1 MNCSN
6 SDFLALRKSII
17 EKDFSRMNDRQF
29 QAVTTANGPLLVL
42 AGAGSGKTTVLVNRI
57 AYLIRYGNAYQSA
70 AVPANVSDFELAQGQ
85 AYLKGEQPLLPPGV
99 FSVDPATP
107 WQILAITFTNK
118 AAGELKD
125 RIVAKLGESGLD
137 LWAGTFHSICGRML
151 RRYADRIGYTAHFTI
166 YDTDDQKRVVK
177 EILKKLNVSEK
188 ELSPKLCLNE
198 ISHAKDKLWTPEE
211 YAQNI
216 GYETYKKPLA
226 KVFAAYN
233 KQLKQANAMD
243 FDDMIVNTVYLFE
256 KCPDAL
262 EYYQN
267 KFKYIMVD
275 EYQDTNH
282 AQYRLVSLLAHKHQ
296 NLCVVGDDDQS
307 IYSFRGATIENILS
321 FEDEYEQATVIRLE
335 QNYRSTATILQAAN
349 TIIANNTARKGKN
362 LWTDFK
368 TDAKIK
374 VCTLADERAE
384 AQYIADAILENVQQG
399 GKFKDNAVLYR
410 MNALSGALENV
421 FARSGIP
428 YRVIGG
434 LRFFDRKEIKD
445 VISYLNVINN
455 KTDDVRLRRIMN
467 EPKRGIGQTTVNR
480 AAEIAE
486 GLGLPLFEVLEN
498 AADYPALSHAATRL
512 QTFCQMINRLTEK
525 ATELPLSE
533 LLDEVLQ
540 QSGYLDALK
549 AEGPEGT
556 ERVENVKELSSGII
570 NYQQQSPNPSLS
582 EYLEE
587 VALVSDIDKYDE
599 TADTVILMTLHS
611 SKGLEFNNVF
621 LIGMEEGIFPG
632 NQSIYAGKAELEEER
647 RLAYVGVTRAKRQ
660 LTLTNTYVRMLFGLT
675 QRNRLS
681 RFVREIPPELCSL
694 SGFNGYSEPSTTPG
708 GFERRY
714 QDVAAKAVSFSAAGR
729 PGSAAGYPVQRST
742 PLAYRKTPP
751 LPGAKAPAATKY
763 QKGMRVKHK
772 VFGEGM
778 ILNCQPMGGDYL
790 LEVSFD
796 EKGTKKLMANYV
808 KMEILK

>member
-85 AYLKGEQPLLPPGV
+85 AYLKGEQPLLPLGV

-151 RRYADRIGYTAHFTI
+151 RRYADCIGYTAHFTI

-216 GYETYKKPLA
+216 GYETYKKTVA

-455 KTDDVRLRRIMN
+455 KTDDVRLRRIIN

-525 ATELPLSE
+525 AAELPLSE

-549 AEGPEGT
+549 AEGPEGS

-714 QDVAAKAVSFSAAGR
+714 QGGGTAKAVSFSAAGH
-729 PGSAAGYPVQRST
+729 PVQRST

-790 LEVSFD
+790 LEVAFD